1 VAPRNLLSISFELRP
16 PTGRFIACP
25 VETTMKYDLEESL
38 GQPLPEAY
46 ETLLE
51 DILDSDQSLFIRAD
65 EIETMWEKVEP
76 LISSEDNPRVYPR
89 GKLPDFAIEFIQRDG
104 RNWFL

>member
-1 VAPRNLLSISFELRP
+1 VAPRNFLSVSFELRP

-76 LISSEDNPRVYPR
+76 RGMEEVGSFDGEKAFKAISQTDKNLFE
-89 GKLPDFAIEFIQRDG
+89 E
-104 RNWFL
+104 

>member
-1 VAPRNLLSISFELRP
+1 M
-16 PTGRFIACP
+16 T
-25 VETTMKYDLEESL
+25 LEESL

-76 LISSEDNPRVYPR
+76 LISSADNPRVYPR
-89 GKLPDFAIEFIQRDG
+89 GKLPDFRHRVYTEGMGEVGSFDGEKAFKAICQTDKNLSEE
-104 RNWFL
+104 